1 MLYALLALIGLMAGL
16 FGGLLGIGGSVV
28 MIPAMNE
35 LFGLHQ
41 HQHQAVAMIV
51 NFFLVLP
58 AVWQHARARAI
69 VWRVVRGQAP
79 AAVVA
84 VLAGVAL
91 SEAPWF
97 QGRGQVYLSGIF
109 GLFLL
114 YEGATGLVR
123 LFRKAGQDRPF
134 DPNKVSVVR
143 AALLVGLPTGIVA
156 GLLGVG
162 GGIVM
167 VPLQRRLLGV
177 PLRQAIANS
186 ATTIIPLSLLGASAK
201 NYAVISSGLV
211 AWWKPLVMAGALIP
225 TAMAAAFVG
234 ARLTHLLPIRQV
246 RIAFVVL
253 MLIFAARM
261 GLPALAAL

>member
-1 MLYALLALIGLMAGL
+1 GLD
-16 FGGLLGIGGSVV
+16 
-28 MIPAMNE
+28 
-35 LFGLHQ
+35 Q
-41 HQHQAVAMIV
+41 HVHQAAAMIV

-91 SEAPWF
+91 SETRLF
-97 QGRGQVYLSGIF
+97 QGRGQVYLSGVF

-114 YEGATGLVR
+114 YEGATGFIR
-123 LFRKAGQDRPF
+123 LITKPGPDRPF
-134 DPNKVSVVR
+134 DPNSVSPVR

-177 PLRQAIANS
+177 PLRKAIANS

-201 NYAVISSGLV
+201 NYAVMSSGLV
-211 AWWKPLVMAGALIP
+211 VWWKPLALAGVLIP
-225 TAMAAAFVG
+225 AAMAAALVG
-234 ARLTHLLPIRQV
+234 ARLTHVLPIRKI

-253 MLIFAARM
+253 MLVFAVRM
-261 GLPALAAL
+261 CLPAIAAL